1 VAVLRLT
8 AIVPAALA
16 VAVLAGGTALAA
28 PGSLVTA
35 PAGWRPDPEQEAEL
49 ARRFAAVEH
58 FGGLAATTAAEV
70 HVPPRS
76 GVALCATR
84 ATAALPD
91 AAAAARAARA
101 ALDELR
107 ATPRRASLT
116 GAAAEE
122 MFWQERVDPDAR
134 QVTAILHWREPV
146 THTVGNARIVV
157 ASDGRRIAAVAG
169 ECLAGPGA
177 ELAASSAC
185 INQLASLDPGI
196 APTERVALAPAAAS
210 PVAPP
215 ARETS
220 TAAEPP
226 AAMAPAPDSQPP
238 AAMAPAPD
246 SQPPAPPRLIDGT
259 RIVLPPMVIPQD
271 RPAADRRP
279 AFIGAGLIVL
289 AVVFWWNRRRRDR
302 FERSETEGGDPDGLA
317 GGAGARA
324 PRGIEQEGGT
334 EPRGDRTRRRPARD
348 ANAGDLHAAAR
359 GDADADADD
368 LHAAARGERPPPAD
382 DDPPDRSP
390 RKSSP

>member
-1 VAVLRLT
+1 VLRLT
-8 AIVPAALA
+8 VRAALA
-16 VAVLAGGTALAA
+16 AVVLASGGAALAA

-35 PAGWRPDPEQEAEL
+35 PAGWRPDPEQESEL
-49 ARRFAAVEH
+49 AQRFAAVEH

-122 MFWQERVDPDAR
+122 MFWQEQVDRDAQ

-146 THTVGNARIVV
+146 THTVGNARIVI

-177 ELAASSAC
+177 ELAASNAC

-210 PVAPP
+210 PVPP
-215 ARETS
+215 AQDTS
-220 TAAEPP
+220 TAAPPP

-246 SQPPAPPRLIDGT
+246 PRRPAPPRLVDGT

-302 FERSETEGGDPDGLA
+302 FERSETGGGDPDGLP
-317 GGAGARA
+317 GGAGGRA
-324 PRGIEQEGGT
+324 LRGIELDSGT
-334 EPRGDRTRRRPARD
+334 EPRSDRTRRRAARD
-348 ANAGDLHAAAR
+348 ADADDLHAAAR
-359 GDADADADD
+359 GDADADD
-368 LHAAARGERPPPAD
+368 LHAAARGAPTPPDA